1 MRAVAPAAQRSGGV
15 GLAAVLWLCLTTL
28 AFAQNFVFPAL
39 SGRVVDGAKILSPE
53 TIRTLDQKLTDLEQK
68 SSIQLEVATV
78 DSLQDAD
85 IETFANALFRHWG
98 LGDKTKNNGVLLLV
112 APKEKKIRIEV
123 GYGLEGVLTDAL
135 SKLVIVNAIAPRFKA
150 GDFSGGVS
158 AGVDD
163 IIAILT
169 TESSE
174 WSAKPEL
181 REDRSDDEGEII
193 IYELIA
199 AALLFGLWM
208 FRPTRSFVIFLLGSN
223 WSNQGGSSNGGRSSG
238 GWFSGGGGS
247 SGGGGASGGW

>member
-1 MRAVAPAAQRSGGV
+1 MRALAPPFRCGGLW
-15 GLAAVLWLCLTTL
+15 LAAAIWLCLTAL
-28 AFAQNFVFPAL
+28 AVAQNFSFPPL
-39 SGRVVDGAKILSPE
+39 SGRVVDAAKILSPE
-53 TIRTLDQKLTDLEQK
+53 TIRALDQKLAELEQK

-78 DSLQDAD
+78 SSLQGAD
-85 IETFANALFRHWG
+85 IESFANALFRNWG
-98 LGDKTKNNGVLLLV
+98 LGEKVKNNGVLLLV

-150 GDFSGGVS
+150 GDFSGGIS
-158 AGVDD
+158 HGVDE

-169 TESSE
+169 TDSNE

-181 REDRSDDEGEII
+181 REDRSDDDGEVI

-199 AALLFGLWM
+199 AALLLGLWL
-208 FRPTRSFVIFLLGSN
+208 FRPTRSFVVFLLGSN
-223 WSNQGGSSNGGRSSG
+223 WSNQGGSSNGKIGSG